1 MVNNNTTL
9 DSRTNADRL
18 ATTHTTG
25 GGTIT
30 LAGGADDGGTA
41 SGTSSLTSGLVA
53 IDGIPDGYAVNS
65 GSLAAQTGIVLG
77 NSTAGVGQ
85 NANVNFY
92 SGGGHIRLFGKVTNN
107 TSSPASGP
115 TGIQAFHG
123 HTLNAGTNGD
133 IIFIG
138 NADLISGLWAIGMDL
153 AAWRNTTYTAN
164 GTLRTVNGN
173 IHIIGR
179 AAGGPS
185 GNLAIAVDGTTA
197 NRNIFAATGS
207 GSITI
212 DGLASGTSNTDCR
225 LTNTDL
231 LAASGNIQVIGKS
244 SGGLSISNW
253 IGDGL
258 FAGQKAGSLVTSSSS
273 NVLLRANA
281 ISTTNT
287 LSVNSSGTLTVEP
300 YNNSFGAGLS
310 WPLSNT
316 VLAGTVSGL
325 TLGKSTNTATIT
337 LTAASTIA
345 GPVTMYGSGLT
356 ISENLASSTGGNISL
371 YGNTL
376 TIVAGKTIS
385 STGNLIIEPQT
396 NGTTIGMAGGA
407 GTLSLPATYFSSNF
421 SNGFSEIRIGN
432 SNAGAIT
439 LGAAIMLQD
448 PLQLISAG
456 NLALNEILE
465 LGNNHF
471 LFSGGSIVPALNKF
485 IKTNGIGRL
494 RMSVS
499 NGSSKLFP
507 VGVTYYNPVS
517 ITNNTGSAD
526 IFYTTVSTGVYTDG
540 TPTGTIFIAEPRVNL
555 TWNIGNTGATTG
567 AGNVNLDF
575 SWNAAN
581 VSGSFIAPK
590 LLHHNGST
598 WNFLGGTPAFDIG
611 AGTLSYTG
619 YSGSFSPFAIG
630 ESIFTLPVT
639 WLSFTGKPV
648 GKTVVLD
655 WSTATEQNNHYF
667 DIERS
672 TDGIHFTGIG
682 KVNASTNTG
691 STNEYR
697 FTDFSPLPVQAYY
710 RLKQV
715 DLDGQFRFS
724 VIIRIAATEINGFSI
739 YSEPGSDQMTLNIPS
754 SVTGV
759 VDILFYD
766 GLGRQLQQQ
775 QGVAGQQLI
784 KLRSNLA
791 RGLVYI
797 KVMQKGRVLFTGK
810 IIK

>member
-1 MVNNNTTL
+1 
-9 DSRTNADRL
+9 
-18 ATTHTTG
+18 
-25 GGTIT
+25 
-30 LAGGADDGGTA
+30 
-41 SGTSSLTSGLVA
+41 
-53 IDGIPDGYAVNS
+53 
-65 GSLAAQTGIVLG
+65 
-77 NSTAGVGQ
+77 
-85 NANVNFY
+85 
-92 SGGGHIRLFGKVTNN
+92 
-107 TSSPASGP
+107 
-115 TGIQAFHG
+115 
-123 HTLNAGTNGD
+123 
-133 IIFIG
+133 
-138 NADLISGLWAIGMDL
+138 
-153 AAWRNTTYTAN
+153 
-164 GTLRTVNGN
+164 
-173 IHIIGR
+173 
-179 AAGGPS
+179 
-185 GNLAIAVDGTTA
+185 
-197 NRNIFAATGS
+197 
-207 GSITI
+207 
-212 DGLASGTSNTDCR
+212 
-225 LTNTDL
+225 
-231 LAASGNIQVIGKS
+231 
-244 SGGLSISNW
+244 
-253 IGDGL
+253 
-258 FAGQKAGSLVTSSSS
+258 
-273 NVLLRANA
+273 
-281 ISTTNT
+281 
-287 LSVNSSGTLTVEP
+287 
-300 YNNSFGAGLS
+300 
-310 WPLSNT
+310 
-316 VLAGTVSGL
+316 
-325 TLGKSTNTATIT
+325 
-337 LTAASTIA
+337 
-345 GPVTMYGSGLT
+345 
-356 ISENLASSTGGNISL
+356 
-371 YGNTL
+371 
-376 TIVAGKTIS
+376 
-385 STGNLIIEPQT
+385 
-396 NGTTIGMAGGA
+396 
-407 GTLSLPATYFSSNF
+407 
-421 SNGFSEIRIGN
+421 
-432 SNAGAIT
+432 
-439 LGAAIMLQD
+439 
-448 PLQLISAG
+448 
-456 NLALNEILE
+456 
-465 LGNNHF
+465 
-471 LFSGGSIVPALNKF
+471 
-485 IKTNGIGRL
+485 
-494 RMSVS
+494 
-499 NGSSKLFP
+499 
-507 VGVTYYNPVS
+507 
-517 ITNNTGSAD
+517 
-526 IFYTTVSTGVYTDG
+526 VYTDG
-540 TPTGTIFIAEPRVNL
+540 TPTGTIFIAEPRVDL

-581 VSGSFIAPK
+581 VSGTLIAPK
-590 LLHHNGST
+590 LLHHNGSS